1 MRDTLKGG
9 KGIMLRCMECG
20 CASAVLPTR
29 RILLLSLQL
38 ASNDVVKSFRMN
50 VCEEKF
56 VQIVISVCE
65 YKNQLIYQSCFS
77 SSLSRVSITCLLVS
91 WISPAR

>member
-1 MRDTLKGG
+1 MGDTLKGG

-38 ASNDVVKSFRMN
+38 ASNDVVKW
-50 VCEEKF
+50 
-56 VQIVISVCE
+56 
-65 YKNQLIYQSCFS
+65 YQVETNRSE
-77 SSLSRVSITCLLVS
+77 
-91 WISPAR
+91 